1 MALTVDWKEA
11 SVSPSGDD
19 LLVGVTF
26 GPVPKD
32 AEYMLLSQTL
42 GQLSNRSGPIKKIE
56 LSGNGIRLQITANAD
71 VEGVQRSIIA
81 KLDEFMALSE
91 RRRRDAET
99 QEAQAQR
106 EREQADA
113 LAADIQARFRALS

>member
-42 GQLSNRSGPIKKIE
+42 GQLSDRSGPIKKID
-56 LSGNGIRLQITANAD
+56 LSGNAIRLQITANAD
-71 VEGVQRSIIA
+71 VQIVQRSVAA
-81 KLDEFMALSE
+81 KLDEFVALSE
-91 RRRRDAET
+91 QRRRDAES
-99 QEAQAQR
+99 QAAQAER
-106 EREQADA
+106 EREQAEA
-113 LAADIQARFRALS
+113 TAAEIQARFRALS

>member
-11 SVSPSGDD
+11 SVSPSGED

-42 GQLSNRSGPIKKIE
+42 GQLSNRSGPIKKID
-56 LSGNGIRLQITANAD
+56 LSGNAIRMQIAASAD
-71 VEGVQRSIIA
+71 AQNVQRSVAA
-81 KLDEFMALSE
+81 KLEEFVALSE
-91 RRRRDAET
+91 RRRQDAES
-99 QEAQAQR
+99 QAAQAER
-106 EREQADA
+106 ERERAEA
-113 LAADIQARFRALS
+113 AAADMQSRFRSLS

>member
-42 GQLSNRSGPIKKIE
+42 GQLSDRSGPIKKIE
-56 LSGNGIRLQITANAD
+56 LSGNSIRLQITASAD
-71 VEGVQRSIIA
+71 VASVQRSVTA
-81 KLDEFMALSE
+81 KLDEFLALSE
-91 RRRRDAET
+91 RRRRDAES

-106 EREQADA
+106 EREQAETV
-113 LAADIQARFRALS
+113 AAEVQARFRSLS

>member
-32 AEYMLLSQTL
+32 AEYVLLSQTL
-42 GQLSNRSGPIKKIE
+42 GQLSDRSGPIKKID
-56 LSGNGIRLQITANAD
+56 LSGNAIRLQITGNAD
-71 VEGVQRSIIA
+71 AQRVQRAVAA
-81 KLDEFMALSE
+81 KLDEFVALSE
-91 RRRRDAET
+91 RRRRDAES
-99 QEAQAQR
+99 QAAQAER
-106 EREQADA
+106 EREEAE
-113 LAADIQARFRALS
+113 AAAAQMQARFRALS

>member
-1 MALTVDWKEA
+1 MALTVEWREA

-42 GQLSNRSGPIKKIE
+42 GQLADRSGPIKKID
-56 LSGNGIRLQITANAD
+56 LSGNAIRLQITANAD
-71 VEGVQRSIIA
+71 AQGVQRSVTA
-81 KLDEFMALSE
+81 KLDEFVALSE
-91 RRRRDAET
+91 RRRKDAES
-99 QEAQAQR
+99 QAAQAQR
-106 EREQADA
+106 EREQAE
-113 LAADIQARFRALS
+113 AAAEQMQARFRALS

>member
-42 GQLSNRSGPIKKIE
+42 AQLSDRSGPIKKID
-56 LSGNGIRLQITANAD
+56 LSGNAIRLQITANAD
-71 VEGVQRSIIA
+71 AQSVQRA
-81 KLDEFMALSE
+81 VAGKLDEFVALSE
-91 RRRRDAET
+91 RRRRDAES
-99 QEAQAQR
+99 QAAQAER
-106 EREQADA
+106 EREQAEA
-113 LAADIQARFRALS
+113 AAADMQARFRALS

>member
-1 MALTVDWKEA
+1 MALTVEWQEA

-42 GQLSNRSGPIKKIE
+42 GQLADRGGPIRKID
-56 LSGNGIRLQITANAD
+56 LSGNAIRLQITANAD
-71 VEGVQRSIIA
+71 AQGIQRSVTA
-81 KLDEFMALSE
+81 KLDEFVALSE
-91 RRRRDAET
+91 RRRKDAES
-99 QEAQAQR
+99 QAAQAQR
-106 EREQADA
+106 EREQAE
-113 LAADIQARFRALS
+113 AAAEQMQARFRELR

>member
-42 GQLSNRSGPIKKIE
+42 GQLSDRSGPIKKID
-56 LSGNGIRLQITANAD
+56 LSGNAIRLQITANAD
-71 VEGVQRSIIA
+71 AQVVQRAVAA
-81 KLDEFMALSE
+81 KLDEFVALSE
-91 RRRRDAET
+91 QRRRDAES
-99 QEAQAQR
+99 QAARAQR
-106 EREQADA
+106 EREEAE
-113 LAADIQARFRALS
+113 AAAAEMQSRFRALS